1 MQRRIHWYLMSF
13 VILATSS
20 LRGAD
25 GWAQLKVG
33 MSSDEATEA
42 LGLPLMKTSARGF
55 DLWIYDHNAEVLF
68 FGGPLV
74 GWTTPCD
81 LKVASLTVDVWQR
94 PPGSTKPPSFILPRF
109 TKRVERRRDV
119 NLDSNSAS
127 SLYKVSN

>member
-1 MQRRIHWYLMSF
+1 MQRRIFWYLMSF

-33 MSSDEATEA
+33 MSADEATEA

-55 DLWIYDHNAEVLF
+55 DLWIYDNNAEALF

-74 GWTTPCD
+74 GWTTPRD
-81 LKVASLTVDVWQR
+81 LKSVSRTVDVWQR
-94 PPGSTKPPSFILPRF
+94 TPGSTAPPSFILPRY
-109 TKRVERRRDV
+109 TKRIERRRDV
-119 NLDSNSAS
+119 IPDSNSGS